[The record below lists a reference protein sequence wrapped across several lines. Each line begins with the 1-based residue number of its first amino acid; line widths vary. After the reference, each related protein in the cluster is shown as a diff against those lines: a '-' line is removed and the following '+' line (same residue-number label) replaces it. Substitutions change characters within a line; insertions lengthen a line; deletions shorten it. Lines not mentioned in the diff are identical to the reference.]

1 MDSPGRALRNDE
13 NGRFIPLCKGR
24 NSSLSLS
31 QCVGI
36 LYVSLSF
43 RLVLVASTKY
53 SRDYTRYRQHS
64 YVAGRCVLLSAN
76 TIL

>member
-53 SRDYTRYRQHS
+53 SRD
-64 YVAGRCVLLSAN
+64 
-76 TIL
+76 